1 MKVLDGKVVAAAW
14 REQLLQK
21 IEELKQENCVP
32 GLAIVLA
39 GDSKPSAMYAH
50 FMEGGR

>member
-14 REQLLQK
+14 RGQLLQK

-39 GDSKPSAMYAH
+39 GDSKPSAMYALH
-50 FMEGGR
+50 GKGGR